1 MTEKN
6 ILRVFLIIT
15 ACLVPLNINSLT
27 FNIEYSGKQNSQT
40 GENTEF
46 KEIKKLRFQANIE
59 AGAKFEG
66 QSSAFA
72 GTKDFAALF
81 IKPSFFIND
90 FGIGFNF
97 NFRFRNSPEFFQFN
111 TSDYEFTKDAYMA
124 FCHFLNFIDF
134 IKIK

>member
-97 NFRFRNSPEFFQFN
+97 NFRAEGFLVNNRANAPFYPSFF
-111 TSDYEFTKDAYMA
+111 A
-124 FCHFLNFIDF
+124 FFINRKMHVE
-134 IKIK
+134 I